1 MSELIEPEK
10 GETSGVAPI
19 INHPIPRFVDAN
31 RAPLG
36 TFAVFVVM
44 MAVFMAANPH
54 VFSQWN
60 IYRSVLTTLPVAL
73 FLVVPLVFVVTA
85 GEIDLS
91 FPATMGFS
99 AWIFALV
106 VHAGF
111 TPYVG
116 VVAGIGTGMILG
128 LIVGSIVVYFKLS
141 SLVATLGMNF
151 VLRGVIQIAN
161 EGMPIALTSLS
172 ESSLKRIFSSIVFGV
187 PTQALWGLAFV
198 IFAALLL
205 NRHRFGIHVKI
216 VGDNP
221 DSARQMGID
230 VDWVRVKTFIFVGIG
245 AAFAGIFST
254 LINFTWWPTAG
265 EGYFLPVL
273 ASVFVG
279 GTPTW
284 GGVGTVA
291 GGAIGALIVAFI
303 QTGVVGAGLSGF
315 YVQFFDG
322 VIIILALIGHRWNQP
337 RYR

>member
-1 MSELIEPEK
+1 VSELVRP
-10 GETSGVAPI
+10 ETSLTRTPAAGI
-19 INHPIPRFVDAN
+19 GSSIRGFVEAN

-36 TFAVFVVM
+36 ALAVFVVM
-44 MAVFMAANPH
+44 MAAFMAANPR
-54 VFSQWN
+54 VFSEWN

-73 FLVVPLVFVVTA
+73 FLVVPLVFVVTV

-91 FPATMGFS
+91 FPATMGFA
-99 AWIFALV
+99 AWIFAVV

-111 TPYVG
+111 SPYLAALAA
-116 VVAGIGTGMILG
+116 VATGMILG
-128 LIVGSIVVYFKLS
+128 LVVGSIVVYFNLS

-172 ESSLKRIFSSIVFGV
+172 ESSLRMVLASSVLGV
-187 PTQALWGLAFV
+187 PAQSLWAFGFV
-198 IFAALLL
+198 IFAALLF
-205 NRHRFGIHVKI
+205 NRHRFGVQVKI

-230 VDWVRVKTFIFVGIG
+230 VDWIRVKTFVFVGVG
-245 AAFAGIFST
+245 AALAGIIST

-284 GGVGTVA
+284 GGVGTVI
-291 GGAIGALIVAFI
+291 GGAIGALTVSFI
-303 QTGVVGAGLSGF
+303 QTGVIGAGLSGF

-322 VIIILALIGHRWNQP
+322 VIIILSLIGHRWNQP
-337 RYR
+337 RFR

>member
-1 MSELIEPEK
+1 VSEFARP
-10 GETSGVAPI
+10 ETSVTRRTAAAIGRSI
-19 INHPIPRFVDAN
+19 HGFVDAN

-36 TFAVFVVM
+36 ALAVFGVM
-44 MAVFMAANPH
+44 MAVFMAANPR
-54 VFSQWN
+54 VFSEWN

-73 FLVVPLVFVVTA
+73 FLVVPLVFVVTV

-91 FPATMGFS
+91 FPATMGFA
-99 AWIFALV
+99 AWIFAVV

-111 TPYVG
+111 SPYLG
-116 VVAGIGTGMILG
+116 ALAAVVTGMVLG
-128 LIVGSIVVYFKLS
+128 LVVGSIVVYFNLS

-172 ESSLKRIFSSIVFGV
+172 ESSLRMMLASLVLGV
-187 PTQALWGLAFV
+187 PAQSLWALAFV
-198 IFAALLL
+198 VFAALLF
-205 NRHRFGIHVKI
+205 NRHRFGAQVKI

-230 VDWVRVKTFIFVGIG
+230 VNWIRVKTFVFVGVG
-245 AAFAGIFST
+245 AALAGIVST

-284 GGVGTVA
+284 GGVGTVI
-291 GGAIGALIVAFI
+291 GGAIGALTVSFI
-303 QTGVVGAGLSGF
+303 QTGVIGAGLSGF

-322 VIIILALIGHRWNQP
+322 VIIILSLIGHRWNQA